1 MVLLQIAGCAFSKT
15 RLFEPFNLIGK
26 VELMTTFMKLDPIF
40 VYAQIFPWLIFHSKK
55 NI

>member
-1 MVLLQIAGCAFSKT
+1 MGKKWSFYKSQVVPFKT

-40 VYAQIFPWLIFHSKK
+40 VYAQIFPWLIFSQ
-55 NI
+55 